1 MNDLRPDEYVDLTL
15 TLQPTLYQLT
25 AGHQL
30 GIVIYGTDFEMTV
43 RGNQNITYT
52 IDTKHSQLLV
62 PVVTSK

>member
-1 MNDLRPDEYVDLTL
+1 
-15 TLQPTLYQLT
+15 LQPTLYQLT

-30 GIVIYGTDFEMTV
+30 GVVIYGTDFEMTV

-62 PVVTSK
+62 PIVTLADAKD